1 MIQRLDRETVPMVT
15 ATKQTDKQKL
25 IERVQ
30 QFPDSA
36 TWAEMADELALIA
49 ALRKSIEASDANE
62 VVSNEEAKRRSAQ
75 CLQK

>member
-1 MIQRLDRETVPMVT
+1 MVS

-30 QFPDSA
+30 QFPDTA

-49 ALRKSIEASDANE
+49 ALRKSIEASDAND